1 MCAIAFSK
9 AVRNLMCGIIW
20 GLVDISM
27 SRARFRGHSSSQ
39 TWNGCQV
46 EGKDSGPEAK
56 ANRVTTPEV
65 VTTGRL
71 IGV

>member
-27 SRARFRGHSSSQ
+27 SRADFGVIALLKMERLSG
-39 TWNGCQV
+39 GG
-46 EGKDSGPEAK
+46 EGLEA
-56 ANRVTTPEV
+56 
-65 VTTGRL
+65 
-71 IGV
+71 

>member
-27 SRARFRGHSSSQ
+27 SRADFGVIALLKHGTAVRRRGRTRGLKLRQ
-39 TWNGCQV
+39 T
-46 EGKDSGPEAK
+46 E
-56 ANRVTTPEV
+56 
-65 VTTGRL
+65 
-71 IGV
+71 